1 MPAPATPVTALPFR
15 SPIPEPP
22 TLEAT
27 LSAFVRAWNLNDAVA
42 LAGLH
47 AEDATLVTAAGAR
60 AQGRTAIA
68 RLYADSF
75 CEALRG
81 TTTTVRVARIRPLD
95 GPHIII
101 DAAQTVRRADGGIL
115 LVTQLV
121 VLFRRSGGRWLF
133 LDARPYA
140 CVPEPDGSPSR

>member
-1 MPAPATPVTALPFR
+1 MTALPFR
-15 SPIPEPP
+15 APIPDPA

-27 LSAFVRAWNLNDAVA
+27 LSAFVRAWNLNDAAA

-68 RLYADSF
+68 RLYAESF
-75 CEALRG
+75 HEALCG
-81 TTTTVRVARIRPLD
+81 TTTTLRVARVRPLD
-95 GPHIII
+95 GPHVII

-133 LDARPYA
+133 LDVRPYA
-140 CVPEPDGSPSR
+140 CVPESGGHPPR